1 MTSEGDHDLGS
12 SKLKIKNIVN
22 FGWDH
27 KYSHGQVRED
37 INGTDVYLVVGS
49 FLRSTSSTTLLLSD
63 IGCNC
68 RTDSL
73 QVVAVHVTG
82 TYLAYAITTPG
93 KNLGVVR
100 VVNRA
105 TDDRILVKG
114 MRGPVKDLSFAHIC
128 SEVIVG
134 CVDTLGN
141 LFVHRVTEQAS
152 GLASER
158 LLEVGIAML
167 LPLFPSL

>member
-1 MTSEGDHDLGS
+1 M
-12 SKLKIKNIVN
+12 
-22 FGWDH
+22 
-27 KYSHGQVRED
+27 
-37 INGTDVYLVVGS
+37 
-49 FLRSTSSTTLLLSD
+49 
-63 IGCNC
+63 
-68 RTDSL
+68 

-158 LLEVGIAML
+158 LLEVRRDRYQ
-167 LPLFPSL
+167 